1 MIISFNLKGDIM
13 KSSKLKII
21 GGVLA
26 VLILIFA
33 GIMSYASSKLNSEEI
48 RKAAIEATQKVFPNA
63 TANLEN
69 VEIKWGL
76 NFRIELKKFLLQT
89 KDPQDSGQKPVDLAY
104 VESLDV
110 KIPIWAILTNGGVV
124 EIEMNKP
131 LVNYQEFP
139 NTNNWVYALGDKL
152 DKPVEETA
160 KDSESKELSSDNPA
174 VNLLSKSKVNVRITD
189 VLVKYLLKNKT
200 NGQVAVSKFLIKGLS
215 LKDSTAFEIA
225 TTANFGMAENST
237 VSFDALAIGEVNIA
251 EFLNK
256 GEVQSQVIL
265 KINNFKKSDMKLKV
279 PELNANFNVLAKK
292 TGQMSGVVE
301 ASFEAHNKL
310 KTDFNLDKK
319 IVLSNI
325 DVNIELRDV
334 AAIVGLGS
342 QIDLSKS
349 KFTAKGGMTVLED
362 KSIQSDI
369 EFALNPGVGFTT
381 DGISTLTTA
390 HGSFK
395 DGLLKAESLTNVLNG
410 SVATNFEMKVDLNNM
425 ADMSKWSPY
434 SLKIIAQKMNISED
448 LIREKLW
455 SKKPAEKTEEKSA
468 FETKKTAASG
478 ETKLPPGTVDVQWSS
493 ILIAN
498 ENFAGKGKI
507 FTKENTVTIKDLTF
521 NFSKGS
527 GSLNQTLKMA
537 KKSNT
542 SEFTFNLSNLNL
554 DSFKGFLPPF
564 VENFSGTFSGKVN
577 GQATMFK
584 NAQTPS
590 FDVNVNLDA
599 KNGEIKNINLKDFVL
614 PLIANVPVLGGMAES
629 KDLNIDGKFD
639 SLNLKGHFTE
649 KNYNLANV
657 AFISKNNVASVVG
670 SGEIIPAGSRPST
683 MVVTFK
689 ENGKFGEKIKQNIG
703 SNAIPMKLE
712 GMGFGLKPVASYTIS
727 QVAKT
732 AVQTKGKEALE
743 KAIDKNL
750 KKYIPEDAQEKV
762 KGLFNNLLKKK

>member
-1 MIISFNLKGDIM
+1 M
-13 KSSKLKII
+13 KSNKLKII

-33 GIMSYASSKLNSEEI
+33 GIMSYASSRLNSEEI
-48 RKAAIEATQKVFPNA
+48 RKAAIGATHKVFPNA
-63 TANLEN
+63 TASLEN

-89 KDPQDSGQKPVDLAY
+89 QDPEKKPVDLAY

-124 EIEMNKP
+124 EIEMDKP

-139 NTNNWVYALGDKL
+139 ATNNWVHALGDKL
-152 DKPVEETA
+152 NEPVEPVKE
-160 KDSESKELSSDNPA
+160 ESAEISSDNPA
-174 VNLLSKSKVNVRITD
+174 INLLSKSKVNVRITE
-189 VLVKYLLKNKT
+189 VLVKYLLKDKS
-200 NGQVAVSKFLIKGLS
+200 NGQVAVSKFLIKGLN
-215 LKDSTAFEIA
+215 LKESTAFELA
-225 TTANFGMAENST
+225 TTANFGMAQNT
-237 VSFDALAIGEVNIA
+237 KVTFDALAIGEVNIA
-251 EFLNK
+251 DFLNK
-256 GEVQSQVIL
+256 GEVQSQIIL
-265 KINNFKKSDMKLKV
+265 KINNFKKSDLKLKV
-279 PELNANFNVLAKK
+279 PDLSANLNVLAKK

-310 KTDFNLDKK
+310 KTEFNIDKK
-319 IVLSNI
+319 ITLSNI
-325 DVNIELRDV
+325 DVNIELKDI
-334 AAIVGLGS
+334 AAIVGLGN
-342 QIDLSKS
+342 QIDLSKA
-349 KFTAKGGMTVLED
+349 KFNAKGGVTLLED
-362 KSIQSDI
+362 KSIEGEVDFAVSPGIGFAADDI
-369 EFALNPGVGFTT
+369 NT
-381 DGISTLTTA
+381 STTA
-390 HGSFK
+390 SGSFK
-395 DGLLKAESLTNVLNG
+395 NGLLKTESLTNVLSG
-410 SVATNFEMKVDLNNM
+410 SVATHFEMKVDLNNM

-434 SLKIIAQKMNISED
+434 SLRVVAQRMNISEK
-448 LIREKLW
+448 LIQEKLW
-455 SKKPAEKTEEKSA
+455 AKKSVEPTPEANSG
-468 FETKKTAASG
+468 ETKKAAT
-478 ETKLPPGTVDVQWSS
+478 ETKLPPGTIDVQWSN
-493 ILIAN
+493 IVIAN

-507 FTKENTVTIKDLTF
+507 LTKDNTISIKDLTF

-527 GSLNQTLKMA
+527 GSLNQTLRMA

-542 SEFTFNLSNLNL
+542 SDFTFNLSNLNL

-584 NAQTPS
+584 NNQAPS
-590 FDVNVNLDA
+590 FDVSVNLDA

-614 PLIANVPVLGGMAES
+614 PLIANVPVLSSAAES

-670 SGEIIPAGSRPST
+670 SGEIVPTGSKPST

-743 KAIDKNL
+743 KVIDKNL

-762 KGLFNNLLKKK
+762 KGLFNNLLKK